1 MVALAAECPRIRIS
15 TLPDVAFDPWW
26 ELASRLRQA
35 RFYLRF
41 LRPEYQQTPELL
53 ARARARAPGLA
64 VRLGEWVGRG
74 DAGRRAMVRLIDVLE
89 QSTRGAALFRE
100 YLREQRPDVLVTTP
114 LVVLKT
120 AQIDLAR
127 AAAELGIRN
136 VFAVASW
143 DHLSSKGE
151 LNFTPQHVFVW
162 NETQRQEARDLHHID
177 PSDVTVT
184 GAPVFDDWFGR
195 TPSTTRADFCTR
207 VGLRPDR
214 PFVLYVCSSLLEGS
228 PPEAPFVHQWIR
240 HLRQSGHAAL
250 RDCGILV
257 RPHPHRTREW
267 RAVELSS
274 FGNAVCWPPLGDVPA
289 DTASKNDYF
298 DSLFHSSATVGL
310 NTSAMIEAAILGR
323 PVHTILVPEF
333 QHSQEGTIH
342 FRYLLDGPH
351 SPLRT
356 SRSLDDHAAAL
367 ARVLDGHDADPAKSR
382 RFVEHFVR
390 PGGLDVR
397 ATDRFVDALER
408 VAALPAPQPLAVPAW
423 APVIRPLLS
432 PFAQAA
438 ARRARRISLAFREDK
453 ARRIAEHRR
462 RKAAEAV
469 ARTGHAVG
477 RR

>member
-1 MVALAAECPRIRIS
+1 MVALADDCPQIRLS

-53 ARARARAPGLA
+53 SRARARAPRLA
-64 VRLGEWVGRG
+64 VRLGEWVGRR
-74 DAGRRAMVRLIDVLE
+74 AAARRAMVRVIDVLE

-127 AAAELGIRN
+127 AAGELGIRN

-162 NETQRQEARDLHHID
+162 NETQRQEARDLHHLE
-177 PSDVTVT
+177 PSRVTVT

-195 TPSTTRADFCTR
+195 TPSTTRADFCAR

-214 PFVLYVCSSLLEGS
+214 PLLLYACSSLLEGS
-228 PPEAPFVHQWIR
+228 APEAPFVHAWVR
-240 HLRQSGHAAL
+240 HLRQSGHASL
-250 RDCGILV
+250 RDCGILI

-267 RAVELSS
+267 RGVDLSA
-274 FGNAVCWPPLGDVPA
+274 FANVVCWPPLGDVPA
-289 DTASKNDYF
+289 DTDSKNDYF

-342 FRYLLDGPH
+342 FRYLLNGPH

-356 SRSLDDHAAAL
+356 SRTLEQHAAGL
-367 ARVLDGHDADPAKSR
+367 ARVLDGEDTQPNL

-408 VAALPAPQPLAVPAW
+408 VAAQPAPAPLPVPAW

-432 PFAQAA
+432 PFAHAA
-438 ARRARRISLAFREDK
+438 ERRARRISRAFREDK
-453 ARRIAEHRR
+453 ARRLAEHRR
-462 RKAAEAV
+462 RKAADAV
-469 ARTGHAVG
+469 TRAEHAVS